1 MNDITLPL
9 QVMAKIFSGMFLT
22 GEGIAITILFVATA
36 IALLL
41 KYELE
46 N

>member
-1 MNDITLPL
+1 MNDITLAL
-9 QVMAKIFSGMFLT
+9 QVFGKIFSGMFLT
-22 GEGIAITILFVATA
+22 GEGLAITILFVATA

-46 N
+46 S

>member
-1 MNDITLPL
+1 MNDITLAL
-9 QVMAKIFSGMFLT
+9 QVIGKIFSGMFMT
-22 GEGIAITILFVATA
+22 GEGLAITILFVATA

-46 N
+46 S